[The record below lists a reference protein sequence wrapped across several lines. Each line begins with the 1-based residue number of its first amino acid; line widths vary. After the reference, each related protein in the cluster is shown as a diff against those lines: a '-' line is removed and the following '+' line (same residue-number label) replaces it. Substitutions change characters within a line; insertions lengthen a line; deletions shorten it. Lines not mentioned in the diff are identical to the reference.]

1 MTIVFKG
8 GIIRPINPCGFF
20 KMIEKIKTFF
30 KEVIME
36 SKKVDWPSRRDTF
49 VYTAIVLGI
58 SGFVALFLGA
68 LDYVFVKLLGVV
80 IF

>member
-1 MTIVFKG
+1 
-8 GIIRPINPCGFF
+8 
-20 KMIEKIKTFF
+20 MIEKIKTFF

-68 LDYVFVKLLGVV
+68 LDYVFVKLLGIV

>member
-1 MTIVFKG
+1 
-8 GIIRPINPCGFF
+8 
-20 KMIEKIKTFF
+20 MIEKIKTFF
-30 KEVIME
+30 KEVIVE
-36 SKKVDWPSRRDTF
+36 SKKVDWPSRRDTL

-68 LDYVFVKLLGVV
+68 LDYVFVKLLGIV